1 MSYFM
6 TVSGII
12 PNSEVVAG
20 VELVPAASAQSY
32 ISSLESELAEDDGA
46 PVFLVHDGETGTS
59 DLLISDLQE
68 AISDGR
74 PLAGLAAYQ
83 TFQLCFSKA
92 IPFRVWLARDS
103 ADDHKRHPVDVQDL
117 GGVCQALIS
126 GRGAKWS
133 AL

>member
-6 TVSGII
+6 TVSGRI

-20 VELVPAASAQSY
+20 VELVPAANAQRY
-32 ISSLESELAEDDGA
+32 ISSLEGELAEEDGA

-59 DLLISDLQE
+59 DLLIGDLQE
-68 AISDGR
+68 AISDSGS
-74 PLAGLAAYQ
+74 ATELAAYQ
-83 TFQLCFSKA
+83 MIQLCFAKSV
-92 IPFRVWLARDS
+92 PFRIWLARDS
-103 ADDHKRHPVDVQDL
+103 ADDHKRHPVDVQCIGD
-117 GGVCQALIS
+117 VCQALIS